1 MGRRPL
7 EKKDTYCLICSNL
20 RAILRSACK
29 LQLFDCSECKW
40 AHLRNQKLSLRRISS
55 KYHRKFRWWLSLD
68 EISYGYRCIV
78 RLAPK
83 IFHLSV
89 SHRKFL
95 ANLII
100 YWWEMCLIF
109 AINGWFRV
117 FVAATYFAIC
127 LTPKT
132 LHTTVSHQIIIAN
145 TAKVVQ
151 NFLIKDAWETHN
163 DGEFINCKC
172 FIRRKYD
179 NVKIF

>member
-1 MGRRPL
+1 MLCTPPVAATSFFIHRTEIFDFVVRWDKKVYRRQ
-7 EKKDTYCLICSNL
+7 TS
-20 RAILRSACK
+20 
-29 LQLFDCSECKW
+29 
-40 AHLRNQKLSLRRISS
+40 
-55 KYHRKFRWWLSLD
+55 
-68 EISYGYRCIV
+68 
-78 RLAPK
+78 LAPK